1 MNWNAPWKA
10 PRGRITT
17 GFCFAGA
24 WRNSAI
30 TMPLTAARWR
40 AAAEEAEA
48 AATTIAE
55 AITALRKPGGR

>member
-1 MNWNAPWKA
+1 MEEH
-10 PRGRITT
+10 
-17 GFCFAGA
+17 
-24 WRNSAI
+24 AI